1 MTPYSVHAM
10 KTAIY
15 AGTFDPLTYGHL
27 DLIERC
33 AELFPKLILAVSA
46 DTSKQTLFP
55 TEERVA
61 IIEDVVAG
69 TSALNVEVCPFKG
82 LLVNFA
88 RQRDVT
94 VMVRGLRAYS
104 DFEYEFQMALTNR
117 KLAPEVET
125 VFMMPKEVH
134 SYISSTM
141 AKEIAKLG
149 GDVSAFVP
157 PAVEAHLRA
166 IYGDPS
172 PSFPSSPPPVT

>member
-1 MTPYSVHAM
+1 M

-27 DLIERC
+27 DLVERC
-33 AELFPKLILAVSA
+33 AELFPQLILAVSA
-46 DTSKQTLFP
+46 DTSKETLFS
-55 TEERVA
+55 TAERVR
-61 IIEDVVAG
+61 IIEEVVAG
-69 TSALNVEVCPFKG
+69 TCASNVEVCAFNG

-88 RQRDVT
+88 RQREVT

-104 DFEYEFQMALTNR
+104 DFEHEFQMALTNR

-149 GDVSAFVP
+149 GDVAAFVP
-157 PAVEAHLRA
+157 PVVEAHLRA
-166 IYGDPS
+166 IYGAVAEIPN
-172 PSFPSSPPPVT
+172 PKATPTT